1 MTCAISALT
10 SCGDTAGADAPW
22 IVDRF
27 DDIKVIRYEVPG
39 FDELPLREK
48 ELIYYLAE
56 AAKSGRDILYDQ
68 NCRMNLPVRRTLEV
82 VYENYTGDRTAAE
95 WKALEKYLKKVWFAN
110 GIHHH
115 YSNDKFCPEFTE
127 GYLLDVI
134 ETIPEER
141 FGELNALRGDFGTS
155 YVYAMPVASLLHG
168 KLGVTA
174 LLTAIAFVL
183 IVAVSLP
190 VGLFAASRQGGWL
203 DRALTVLGQVVMAV
217 PPFVVGIL
225 LTLLCGLVLRWFD
238 PGAFISPDQSFWRS
252 VGYLIYPAVAIAL
265 PRIAMTVRMLKS
277 SIVGELNKDYVR
289 TAYSRGNSPR
299 ATLYRHVLRNA
310 VVPTVAFLAMTVAD
324 IVAGSVIIEQVF
336 AIPGIGRLLLT
347 SIANRDFPVV
357 QAIVVILALWV
368 VLVNCLADILNQRLD
383 PRLRLQ

>member
-1 MTCAISALT
+1 MTMKNIVKKIGMMLLT
-10 SCGDTAGADAPW
+10 MVIVSFFAFLAFQIIPGDPTTKLLGSDAT
-22 IVDRF
+22 
-27 DDIKVIRYEVPG
+27 
-39 FDELPLREK
+39 
-48 ELIYYLAE
+48 AE
-56 AAKSGRDILYDQ
+56 AVAAL
-68 NCRMNLPVRRTLEV
+68 RTELGLDRPFFTRYFEWV
-82 VYENYTGDRTAAE
+82 V
-95 WKALEKYLKKVWFAN
+95 
-110 GIHHH
+110 
-115 YSNDKFCPEFTE
+115 
-127 GYLLDVI
+127 
-134 ETIPEER
+134 
-141 FGELNALRGDFGTS
+141 NALRGDFGTS
-155 YVYAMPVASLLHG
+155 YVYAMPVAELLDG

-238 PGAFISPDQSFWRS
+238 PGAFISPGQNFWRS
-252 VGYLIYPAVAIAL
+252 VGYLIYPAAAIAL

-299 ATLYRHVLRNA
+299 AALYRHVLRNA